1 MSFLALTAYWALQ
14 VFFFSLIGR
23 LILELLISFR
33 PGFRPKG
40 IFLPVAEIIM
50 TLTDPPL
57 RLIRRFIK
65 PVQFGSISLD
75 FGWTLLVLAV
85 IFLRGLVQSLI

>member
-1 MSFLALTAYWALQ
+1 MSFLALTAYGALQ

-57 RLIRRFIK
+57 RFIRRFIK

>member
-1 MSFLALTAYWALQ
+1 MSFLALIAYWALQ

-40 IFLPVAEIIM
+40 IFLPVAEILM

-57 RLIRRFIK
+57 RFIRRFIK

-85 IFLRGLVQSLI
+85 IFLRDLVQSLI

>member
-1 MSFLALTAYWALQ
+1 MSFLALIAYWALQ
-14 VFFFSLIGR
+14 VFFFALIGR
-23 LILELLISFR
+23 LILELLVSFR

-40 IFLPVAEIIM
+40 VLLPVAEIVM

-57 RLIRRFIK
+57 RFIRRFIK
-65 PVQFGSISLD
+65 PVQIGSLSLD

-85 IFLRGLVQSLI
+85 IFVRGLAQTLI

>member
-1 MSFLALTAYWALQ
+1 MSFLALIAYWALQ
-14 VFFFSLIGR
+14 VFFFALIGR
-23 LILELLISFR
+23 LILELLVSFR

-40 IFLPVAEIIM
+40 IFLPVAEIVM

-57 RLIRRFIK
+57 RFIRRFIK
-65 PVQFGSISLD
+65 PVQIGSLSLD

-85 IFLRGLVQSLI
+85 IFVRGLAQTLI

>member
-1 MSFLALTAYWALQ
+1 MSSLALIAYWALQ
-14 VFFFSLIGR
+14 VFFFALIGR
-23 LILELLISFR
+23 LILELLVSFR

-40 IFLPVAEIIM
+40 IFLPVAEIVM

-57 RLIRRFIK
+57 RFIRRFIK
-65 PVQFGSISLD
+65 PVQIGSLSLD

-85 IFLRGLVQSLI
+85 IFVRGLVQTLI

>member
-1 MSFLALTAYWALQ
+1 MSFLALIAYWALE
-14 VFFFSLIGR
+14 VFFFALIGR
-23 LILELLISFR
+23 LILELLVSFR

-40 IFLPVAEIIM
+40 VLLPVAEIVM

-57 RLIRRFIK
+57 RFIRRFIK
-65 PVQFGSISLD
+65 PVQIGSLSLD

-85 IFLRGLVQSLI
+85 IFVRGLAQTLI